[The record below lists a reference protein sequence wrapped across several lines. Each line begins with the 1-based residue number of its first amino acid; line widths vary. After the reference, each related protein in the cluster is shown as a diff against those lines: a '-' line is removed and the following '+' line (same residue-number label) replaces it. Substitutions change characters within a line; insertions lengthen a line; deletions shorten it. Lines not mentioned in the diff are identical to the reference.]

1 MTHESKTLQ
10 CLHYDVLVF
19 QQVLFFVIYLFF
31 FLQGDLWLIFYSLSS
46 RIRVK
51 SYLAR
56 ENLSH
61 ASNAHI
67 YGYLGVRIPLYGTSI
82 YQMNEIPFLS

>member
-1 MTHESKTLQ
+1 M
-10 CLHYDVLVF
+10 
-19 QQVLFFVIYLFF
+19 
-31 FLQGDLWLIFYSLSS
+31 
-46 RIRVK
+46 K
-51 SYLAR
+51 SYPAK

-82 YQMNEIPFLS
+82 YQMNEIPFLSSEFNHLRVCDKIQKMVSIS